1 MSYRPPVGALGQAVS
16 SLFGANP
23 KQEFEEDLNRMKQ
36 FIEGQRT
43 GTPQSA

>member
-1 MSYRPPVGALGQAVS
+1 MSFRPPVGALGQAVS